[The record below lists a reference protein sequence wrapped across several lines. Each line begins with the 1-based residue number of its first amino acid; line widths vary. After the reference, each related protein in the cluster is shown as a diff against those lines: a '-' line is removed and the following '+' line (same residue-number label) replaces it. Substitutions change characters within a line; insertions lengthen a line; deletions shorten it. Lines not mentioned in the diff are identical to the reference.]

1 MAVAAFSKKTISE
14 RGAILASNPIGVI
27 STTDK
32 LKQALQTVTG
42 AALFIEQ
49 ILEATGVGGFDAA
62 GAEQLTTAFSNL
74 AAIAI
79 QAAQDASGRE
89 ITPDSILALM
99 PAGTALAA
107 PPGA

>member
-1 MAVAAFSKKTISE
+1 M
-14 RGAILASNPIGVI
+14 ASNPIGSI

-32 LKQALQTVTG
+32 LKQALKTVTD

-49 ILEATGVGGFDAA
+49 ILAATGVNEFDAA
-62 GAEQLTTAFSNL
+62 GAEQLTAAFSNL

-99 PAGTALAA
+99 PVGTALAA
-107 PPGA
+107 PRGE

>member
-1 MAVAAFSKKTISE
+1 
-14 RGAILASNPIGVI
+14 LASNPIGSI

-49 ILEATGVGGFDAA
+49 ILAAAGVGGFDAA

-79 QAAQDASGRE
+79 QAAQDASGRV

-99 PAGTALAA
+99 PAGTALAS
-107 PPGA
+107 PQGA